1 MAKRNS
7 LTPRQT
13 QALAHYLSGKSG
25 SESARLAGYSP
36 RNARRVSY
44 ELFNKNPLA
53 LAAIEEHRAQ
63 LRAEANF
70 NAEKAMDELN
80 EAMKFARET
89 KNATAL
95 ARCIEL
101 RAKLAGLLD
110 TKDKGPTAAFQININ
125 GIDDAPTAAPT
136 VTVESIYD

>member
-1 MAKRNS
+1 MAKRKT

-13 QALAHYLSGKSG
+13 RFVAAYISGKG
-25 SESARLAGYSP
+25 GAESARLAGYSP
-36 RNARRVSY
+36 ASSRGRAY
-44 ELFNKNPLA
+44 ELLNENETVM
-53 LAAIEEHRAQ
+53 AAIAEAQ
-63 LRAEANF
+63 AELRKEANF

-110 TKDKGPTAAFQININ
+110 VRDKGPTAAFQININ
-125 GIDDAPTAAPT
+125 GIDTPEAGAL
-136 VTVESIYD
+136 SIYD

>member
-1 MAKRNS
+1 MAFIS
-7 LTPRQT
+7 
-13 QALAHYLSGKSG
+13 HYLSGKG
-25 SESARLAGYSP
+25 GAESAVAAGYTPS
-36 RNARRVSY
+36 NARHRAY
-44 ELFNKNPLA
+44 EMLNQDPLVM
-53 LAAIEEHRAQ
+53 AAIKDAQ
-63 LRAEANF
+63 EKLRKEANF

-125 GIDDAPTAAPT
+125 GIDTPEPVAI
-136 VTVESIYD
+136 SIYD